1 MQRTAAQARQRLKS
15 ISLQRTL
22 CLCAEL
28 VKKKNGA
35 EIAHHHDSTRSLGPR
50 GRRRGP
56 GGSCQ
61 MQGHGRPGPSR
72 SSPVCRATW
81 STQLVHPLSSPLLC
95 WTTTLPAPA
104 RRRDE
109 QHCNSQPPSKKYQ
122 LLTTDKAFCDHGPFA
137 AKHHVSSPTKLLFQ
151 AGAIGCKWRWSLSSL
166 KIIPSRMR
174 ACGCDH
180 SPFLLQR
187 ASYSEPTSISHRAA
201 RKDHKNVQRKWIITH
216 I

>member
-1 MQRTAAQARQRLKS
+1 MQRTVAPARQRLKS

-50 GRRRGP
+50 GRRRGA
-56 GGSCQ
+56 
-61 MQGHGRPGPSR
+61 GRILPNARARPAWPIAQLACLSRDLINPTGP
-72 SSPVCRATW
+72 P
-81 STQLVHPLSSPLLC
+81 PILSSPLLC

-137 AKHHVSSPTKLLFQ
+137 AKHHVSSPTKHTRRRTGL
-151 AGAIGCKWRWSLSSL
+151 
-166 KIIPSRMR
+166 
-174 ACGCDH
+174 
-180 SPFLLQR
+180 
-187 ASYSEPTSISHRAA
+187 
-201 RKDHKNVQRKWIITH
+201 
-216 I
+216 